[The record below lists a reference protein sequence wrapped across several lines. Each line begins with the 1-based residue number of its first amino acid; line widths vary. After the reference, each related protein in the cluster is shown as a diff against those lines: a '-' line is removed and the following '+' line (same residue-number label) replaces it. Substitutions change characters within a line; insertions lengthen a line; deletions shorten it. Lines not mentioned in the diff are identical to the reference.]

1 MKASFSLSLPDV
13 SAKAGVYLIL
23 AFVIGA
29 FLF

>member
-1 MKASFSLSLPDV
+1 MRFSASLSLPDI
-13 SAKAGVYLIL
+13 STKQGAYLIL